1 MKIAYLIKR
10 LTQMTIVLFV
20 LTIIT
25 SSLKGGLSA
34 ILCFFSLVG
43 FILMAIF
50 LFAFWFVKILLGE
63 DFFDD

>member
-1 MKIAYLIKR
+1 MKITYLIKR

-25 SSLKGGLSA
+25 SSLESVLGA
-34 ILCFFSLVG
+34 ILWFFSLVG
-43 FILMAIF
+43 FIVMAIF
-50 LFAFWFVKILLGE
+50 LFAFWLVKTLFGE